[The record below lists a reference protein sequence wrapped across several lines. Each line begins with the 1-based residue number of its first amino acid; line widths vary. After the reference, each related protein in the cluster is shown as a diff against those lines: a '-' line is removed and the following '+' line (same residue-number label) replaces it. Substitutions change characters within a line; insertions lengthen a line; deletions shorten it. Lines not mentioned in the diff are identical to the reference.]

1 MKKGVD
7 LEQVK
12 VKTWFEENHRVEGP
26 NVISARLVFFVL
38 LSESSQ
44 SSFWWSIK
52 LLTCRACSTCNNY
65 FCKYLKYCPAVKRIF
80 FLFFLF
86 GFEPPCTHLSSPRCL
101 ICSLSLR
108 DVQWTVG
115 LVVVRISWPGHLRKL
130 KKNIFVPWIKISSY
144 NNFFVLG

>member
-1 MKKGVD
+1 LEKGYHTVFNWMKKGVD

-80 FLFFLF
+80 FLFFF
-86 GFEPPCTHLSSPRCL
+86 IR
-101 ICSLSLR
+101 
-108 DVQWTVG
+108 
-115 LVVVRISWPGHLRKL
+115 VRISMYTPIISTIPYMLTEFARCSVDRGISRSAHKL
-130 KKNIFVPWIKISSY
+130 ARTPT
-144 NNFFVLG
+144 